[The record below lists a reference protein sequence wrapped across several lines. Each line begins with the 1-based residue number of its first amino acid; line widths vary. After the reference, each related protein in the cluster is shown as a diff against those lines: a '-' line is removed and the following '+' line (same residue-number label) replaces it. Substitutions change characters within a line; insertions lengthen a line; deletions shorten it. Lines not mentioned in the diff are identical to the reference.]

1 MTLAR
6 RSPFGLLRDLQ
17 QQLDDAF
24 SDEAAPPPEDGL
36 SRWSPKVDVFE
47 ENENIVFEIEA
58 PGVNKDDLDISI
70 EDNRLVIRGERRE
83 QREAGEDRD
92 YYRSERFFGTFQR
105 SFSLPD
111 TIDAESVE
119 ASYDDGVLTVS
130 LPKAAEAQR
139 KSIEIN

>member
-1 MTLAR
+1 MALAR
-6 RSPFGLLRDLQ
+6 RSPFGLLRDLE

-24 SDEAAPPPEDGL
+24 SSGDGNSSETGL

-58 PGVNKDDLDISI
+58 PGVNKDDIDISI
-70 EDNRLVIRGERRE
+70 EDNRLVIQGERRE
-83 QREAGEDRD
+83 QREAGEERD

-105 SFSLPD
+105 SFTLPD

-119 ASYDDGVLTVS
+119 ALYDDGVLTVS
-130 LPKAAEAQR
+130 LPKAEQAQR
-139 KSIEIN
+139 KTIDIK